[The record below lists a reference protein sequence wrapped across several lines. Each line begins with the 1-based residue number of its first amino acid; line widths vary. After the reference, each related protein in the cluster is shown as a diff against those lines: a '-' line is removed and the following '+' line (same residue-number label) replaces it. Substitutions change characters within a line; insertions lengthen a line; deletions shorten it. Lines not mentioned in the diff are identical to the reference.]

1 MMRNNNEKRPRI
13 RGKMR
18 TPDTD
23 RTLSN
28 DDIDKQ
34 SEKVFTNKEKMFI
47 RRVKKLMEPNDLVP
61 TPPTKG
67 DGNCFFRS
75 VADQV
80 IIREIEDKARNHKAL
95 RLEVSYLQIW
105 QSKFLRCPPFK
116 SFCSKA
122 NNNYTILLKVC
133 DHIKK
138 LPAPIKEEMVNTM
151 YNGRKRGL
159 SDLAYRQRKANQW
172 VDDNVMVVA
181 TSYYLARNI
190 WIYGPPAAAKGNTEP
205 SVTKIECGAEG
216 ENHPPVTIFF
226 HNNHYQTLSPIPI

>member
-1 MMRNNNEKRPRI
+1 MAILNI
-13 RGKMR
+13 CSVHH
-18 TPDTD
+18 
-23 RTLSN
+23 SN
-28 DDIDKQ
+28 HC
-34 SEKVFTNKEKMFI
+34 
-47 RRVKKLMEPNDLVP
+47 LL
-61 TPPTKG
+61 
-67 DGNCFFRS
+67 NC
-75 VADQV
+75 
-80 IIREIEDKARNHKAL
+80 H
-95 RLEVSYLQIW
+95 LQ
-105 QSKFLRCPPFK
+105 L
-116 SFCSKA
+116 
-122 NNNYTILLKVC
+122 YTILLKVC

-190 WIYGPPAAAKGNTEP
+190 WIYGPPAATKGNTGP
-205 SVTKIECGAEG
+205 SVTKIECGVVG